1 MKASEYRRPRCD
13 NKRAAMNAPR
23 RGSRAAGVVLVL
35 AAAVLWSTGGLGIKS
50 TPLPPLALAGYRGLF
65 ALPVLLGMVA
75 VRGRQVGQVP
85 WRRVAAS
92 PWAWMGS
99 ASYGVMVIAFVVAT
113 KLTTAANAIFIQYTS
128 PAYVALLS
136 WPLLRERV
144 TWRDGVACAGVLAGM
159 VLFFAGD
166 LSATARAGNLVAV
179 VSSFGAAGLPLALRA
194 DQRRHVTDAS
204 VALVAPA
211 LAIAAGDALAV
222 LACAPAMIASPP
234 PDARTWMLVVALGL
248 FQIGV
253 PYVLYAMAIPRL
265 TALEGSLLPTLE
277 PILNPVWVALVTG
290 ETPGHAAILGGA
302 CVLGSIVFQACVP
315 RRRE

>member
-1 MKASEYRRPRCD
+1 ME
-13 NKRAAMNAPR
+13 APR
-23 RGSRAAGVVLVL
+23 HGSRAAGVIVILV
-35 AAAVLWSTGGLGIKS
+35 AAVLWSTGGLGIKS
-50 TPLPPLALAGYRGLF
+50 TSLPPLALAGYRGLL

-75 VRGRQVGQVP
+75 VRGRHAGGVP

-92 PWAWMGS
+92 PWAWGGA

-128 PAYVALLS
+128 PVYVALLS

-166 LSATARAGNLVAV
+166 LSASARAGNVVAV
-179 VSSFGAAGLPLALRA
+179 VSSFGAAGLPLSLRA
-194 DQRRHVTDAS
+194 DQRRHAS
-204 VALVAPA
+204 DERVALVAPA
-211 LAIAAGDALAV
+211 LAIAAGDVLAV
-222 LACAPAMIASPP
+222 LACAPSMLASPP
-234 PDARTWMLVVALGL
+234 PDARAWGLVVALGL
-248 FQIGV
+248 AQIGV
-253 PYVLYAMAIPRL
+253 PYVLYGIAVTRL

-277 PILNPVWVALVTG
+277 PILNPVWVALATG
-290 ETPGHAAILGGA
+290 ETPGRAAMLGGA
-302 CVLGSIVFQACVP
+302 CALSSIVFQACVP

>member
-1 MKASEYRRPRCD
+1 MEAS
-13 NKRAAMNAPR
+13 R

-35 AAAVLWSTGGLGIKS
+35 VAAVLWSSGGLGIKS

-65 ALPVLLGMVA
+65 ALPMLLAMVA
-75 VRGRQVGQVP
+75 VHARRARRMP
-85 WRRVAAS
+85 WRQVAAS
-92 PWAWMGS
+92 PWAWMGA

-128 PAYVALLS
+128 PVYVALLS

-144 TWRDGVACAGVLAGM
+144 TWHDGVACAGVLAGM
-159 VLFFAGD
+159 LLFFAGD
-166 LSATARAGNLVAV
+166 LSASARTGNVVAV

-194 DQRRHVTDAS
+194 DQRRHATEAH
-204 VALVAPA
+204 VAVVAPA
-211 LAIAAGDALAV
+211 LAILAGDALAV
-222 LACAPAMIASPP
+222 LACAPSMVASPP
-234 PDARTWMLVVALGL
+234 PDAHAWGLVVALGL

-253 PYVLYAMAIPRL
+253 PYVLYATAMSRL

-277 PILNPVWVALVTG
+277 PILNPVWVALATG
-290 ETPGHAAILGGA
+290 ETPGRTAMLGGA

>member
-1 MKASEYRRPRCD
+1 ME
-13 NKRAAMNAPR
+13 APR
-23 RGSRAAGVVLVL
+23 RGSRATGVVLVL
-35 AAAVLWSTGGLGIKS
+35 VAAVLWSSGVLLI
-50 TPLPPLALAGYRGLF
+50 PRPPVPPLALAGYRGLF
-65 ALPVLLGMVA
+65 ALPVLVAMVA
-75 VRGRQVGQVP
+75 VRWRHAGQLP
-85 WRRVAAS
+85 WRRVASS
-92 PWAWMGS
+92 PWAWAGA
-99 ASYGVMVIAFVVAT
+99 ASYGVMVVAFVVAT

-128 PAYVALLS
+128 TVYVALLS

-166 LSATARAGNLVAV
+166 LSASARTGSVVAV

-194 DQRRHVTDAS
+194 DQRRHATDEQ

-222 LACAPAMIASPP
+222 LACMPSMLASPP
-234 PDARTWMLVVALGL
+234 PDAHAWVLVVALGL
-248 FQIGV
+248 VQIGL
-253 PYVLYAMAIPRL
+253 PYVLYATAMPRL

-277 PILNPVWVALVTG
+277 PILNPVWVALATG
-290 ETPGHAAILGGA
+290 ETPGRAAMLGGA
-302 CVLGSIVFQACVP
+302 CVLSSIVFQACVP

>member
-1 MKASEYRRPRCD
+1 MEAR
-13 NKRAAMNAPR
+13 R
-23 RGSRAAGVVLVL
+23 RGPSRATGVVLVL
-35 AAAVLWSTGGLGIKS
+35 LAAVLWSTGGLGIKS

-75 VRGRQVGQVP
+75 VRGRHAGRVP
-85 WRRVAAS
+85 WRQVAAS
-92 PWAWMGS
+92 PWAWVGA
-99 ASYGVMVIAFVVAT
+99 ASYGVMVVAFVVAT

-166 LSATARAGNLVAV
+166 LSASARAGNVVAV

-194 DQRRHVTDAS
+194 DQRRHATDAQ

-211 LAIAAGDALAV
+211 LAIAAGDALGV
-222 LACAPAMIASPP
+222 LACLPSMVASPP
-234 PDARTWMLVVALGL
+234 PDAHAWGLVVALGL
-248 FQIGV
+248 VQIGV
-253 PYVLYAMAIPRL
+253 PYVLYATAIPRL

-277 PILNPVWVALVTG
+277 PILNPVWVALATG
-290 ETPGHAAILGGA
+290 EVPGRAALLGGA
-302 CVLGSIVFQACVP
+302 CVLSSIVFQACVP

>member
-1 MKASEYRRPRCD
+1 MET
-13 NKRAAMNAPR
+13 PR
-23 RGSRAAGVVLVL
+23 RGSRAAGVALVLV
-35 AAAVLWSTGGLGIKS
+35 AAVLWSTGGLGIKS

-65 ALPVLLGMVA
+65 ALPMLLGVVA
-75 VRGRQVGQVP
+75 VRARRTGQLP
-85 WRRVAAS
+85 WRQVAAS
-92 PWAWMGS
+92 SWAWMGA
-99 ASYGVMVIAFVVAT
+99 ASYGVMVVAFVVAT

-159 VLFFAGD
+159 VLFFSGD
-166 LSATARAGNLVAV
+166 LSPAARAGNVVAV

-194 DQRRHVTDAS
+194 DQRRHAGDEH

-211 LAIAAGDALAV
+211 LAIAAGDALGV
-222 LACAPAMIASPP
+222 LACTPAMIATPP
-234 PDARTWMLVVALGL
+234 PDARAWALVVALGL
-248 FQIGV
+248 LQIGL
-253 PYVLYAMAIPRL
+253 PYVLYATAMPRL

-277 PILNPVWVALVTG
+277 PILNPVWVVLATG
-290 ETPGHAAILGGA
+290 ETPGRTAMLGGG
-302 CVLGSIVFQACVP
+302 CVLASIVFQACVP

>member
-1 MKASEYRRPRCD
+1 ME
-13 NKRAAMNAPR
+13 APR
-23 RGSRAAGVVLVL
+23 RGSRGAGVALILV
-35 AAAVLWSTGGLGIKS
+35 AAVLWSTGGLGIKS

-65 ALPVLLGMVA
+65 ALPVLLGMVVA
-75 VRGRQVGQVP
+75 RGRLAGGVP

-92 PWAWMGS
+92 PWAWAGA

-166 LSATARAGNLVAV
+166 LSASARAGNVVAV

-194 DQRRHVTDAS
+194 DQRRHAS
-204 VALVAPA
+204 DEHVALVAPA
-211 LAIAAGDALAV
+211 LAIAAGDVLAV
-222 LACAPAMIASPP
+222 LVCAPAMIASPP
-234 PDARTWMLVVALGL
+234 PDAHAWTLVVALGL
-248 FQIGV
+248 LQIGV
-253 PYVLYAMAIPRL
+253 PYVLYGMAVTRL

-290 ETPGHAAILGGA
+290 ETPGRTAIVGGA
-302 CVLGSIVFQACVP
+302 CVLSSIVFQACVP

>member
-1 MKASEYRRPRCD
+1 ME
-13 NKRAAMNAPR
+13 APR
-23 RGSRAAGVVLVL
+23 RGSRATGVVLVL
-35 AAAVLWSTGGLGIKS
+35 VAAVLWSTGGLGIKS

-75 VRGRQVGQVP
+75 VHWRRAGEVP
-85 WRRVAAS
+85 WRRVAVS
-92 PWAWMGS
+92 PWAWAGA
-99 ASYGVMVIAFVVAT
+99 ASYGVMVVAFVAAT

-166 LSATARAGNLVAV
+166 LSASARAGNVVAV
-179 VSSFGAAGLPLALRA
+179 VSSFGAAGLPLCLRA
-194 DQRRHVTDAS
+194 DQRRHATDER

-211 LAIAAGDALAV
+211 LAIAAGDVLAV
-222 LACAPAMIASPP
+222 LVCTPAMLASPP
-234 PDARTWMLVVALGL
+234 PDARAWVLVVALGL
-248 FQIGV
+248 VQIGV
-253 PYVLYAMAIPRL
+253 PYVLYAAALRRL
-265 TALEGSLLPTLE
+265 TALEGALLPTLE

-290 ETPGHAAILGGA
+290 ETPGRMAMLGGA
-302 CVLGSIVFQACVP
+302 CVLSSIVFQACVP

>member
-1 MKASEYRRPRCD
+1 M
-13 NKRAAMNAPR
+13 
-23 RGSRAAGVVLVL
+23 VLVL

-65 ALPVLLGMVA
+65 ALPVLLAMVA
-75 VRGRQVGQVP
+75 VRARHAGQVP

-92 PWAWMGS
+92 PWAWAGA
-99 ASYGVMVIAFVVAT
+99 ASYGVMVVAFVVAT

-144 TWRDGVACAGVLAGM
+144 TWRDGAACAGVLAGM

-166 LSATARAGNLVAV
+166 LSPTARAGNLVAV
-179 VSSFGAAGLPLALRA
+179 LSSFGAAGLPLALRA
-194 DQRRHVTDAS
+194 DQRRHAS
-204 VALVAPA
+204 DEHVALVAPA
-211 LAIAAGDALAV
+211 LAIVAGDALGV
-222 LACAPAMIASPP
+222 LACTPAMAASPP
-234 PDARTWMLVVALGL
+234 PDARAWTLVVALGL
-248 FQIGV
+248 VQIGV
-253 PYVLYAMAIPRL
+253 PYVLYATAIPRL

-277 PILNPVWVALVTG
+277 PILNPVWVALATG
-290 ETPGHAAILGGA
+290 ETPGRAALLGGA

>member
-1 MKASEYRRPRCD
+1 MGAL
-13 NKRAAMNAPR
+13 R
-23 RGSRAAGVVLVL
+23 RGSRATGVVLVL
-35 AAAVLWSTGGLGIKS
+35 AAAVLWSSGGLGIKS
-50 TPLPPLALAGYRGLF
+50 IPMPALSLAGYRGLF
-65 ALPVLLGMVA
+65 ALPVLFGMVA
-75 VRGRQVGQVP
+75 LVGRRAGELP

-92 PWAWMGS
+92 PWSWLGA
-99 ASYGVMVIAFVVAT
+99 ASYGLMVIAFVVAT

-166 LSATARAGNLVAV
+166 LSASARAGNVIAI
-179 VSSFGAAGLPLALRA
+179 VSSFGAAGLPIALRG
-194 DQRRHVTDAS
+194 DLRRHANDAS

-222 LACAPAMIASPP
+222 LACSPAMIASPP
-234 PDARTWMLVVALGL
+234 PDARAWALVVALGL
-248 FQIGV
+248 VQIGV

-290 ETPGHAAILGGA
+290 ETPGHMAMLGGA
-302 CVLGSIVFQACVP
+302 FVLASIVFQACVP